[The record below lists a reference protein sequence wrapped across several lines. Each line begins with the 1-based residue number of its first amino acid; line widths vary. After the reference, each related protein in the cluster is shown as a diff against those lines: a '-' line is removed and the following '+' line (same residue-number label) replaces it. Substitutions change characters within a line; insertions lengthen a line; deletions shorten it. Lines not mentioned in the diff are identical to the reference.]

1 MDSVQAHVQLLHHQ
15 QQQPLLPPPQHHPQQ
30 LQQEQLGA
38 PQRLTPAEFMSTMKE
53 TTGSVPLTPPAP
65 RLLLPSLV
73 SVSGQTPEPEPE
85 VSTLED
91 QVLQDN
97 KFSKR

>member
-1 MDSVQAHVQLLHHQ
+1 MEVSH
-15 QQQPLLPPPQHHPQQ
+15 
-30 LQQEQLGA
+30 QEQLGA

-65 RLLLPSLV
+65 HLLLLSLV
-73 SVSGQTPEPEPE
+73 SVSDQTPEPEPE
-85 VSTLED
+85 VSTLAD

-97 KFSKR
+97 KFSKRHYLDLINM